1 LIDLRGAV
9 IGVVVSKLNAIRVA
23 RLTDDIPQNINFAV
37 KVSSVID
44 LMEAYGVVYRT
55 DRSLREMSVS
65 ELAQQMK
72 AYTVMIRCNW

>member
-1 LIDLRGAV
+1 MIDLRGAV